1 MHTVLLPEPIHAEG
15 RKMLEGKVRIVEAP
29 DFSPEI
35 LRPLMPDA
43 DAIIL
48 RTRAKMTREL
58 IQAGQKLKVIARTG
72 AGVDNVD
79 VEAATEREIYI
90 CHNPHVNTVSV
101 AEQVLAFLLILAK
114 QIPLLDR
121 EVRKGNFGIRYE
133 YLPVNLAGKVLGL
146 VGFGKIGREVAKKAG
161 LGLQME
167 VQAFDPYLSPS
178 KIAAGGARPAK
189 DMKEL
194 FSSSHVVSIH
204 VPLNEET
211 RGLVGKSLLAC
222 MRPDA
227 MLINTSR
234 GGIIDEEAL
243 AEALR
248 ERRIGGAG
256 IDVFAEEPPSQENP
270 LLDLPN
276 VVVTPHSS
284 ALTKECAAKMAT
296 EAVRQTLEV
305 LSGREPEFVFNREGL
320 KTRMELKETKTDG

>member
-1 MHTVLLPEPIHAEG
+1 
-15 RKMLEGKVRIVEAP
+15 
-29 DFSPEI
+29 
-35 LRPLMPDA
+35 
-43 DAIIL
+43 
-48 RTRAKMTREL
+48 
-58 IQAGQKLKVIARTG
+58 
-72 AGVDNVD
+72 
-79 VEAATEREIYI
+79 
-90 CHNPHVNTVSV
+90 
-101 AEQVLAFLLILAK
+101 
-114 QIPLLDR
+114 LDR

-133 YLPVNLAGKVLGL
+133 YLPVDLAGKVLGL
-146 VGFGKIGREVAKKAG
+146 LGFGKIGREVAKKAG

-178 KIAAGGARPAK
+178 EIEAGGAKPAK
-189 DMKEL
+189 NMKAL

-248 ERRIGGAG
+248 ERRIAGAG
-256 IDVFAEEPPSQENP
+256 IDVFAKEPPSQGNP

-305 LSGREPEFVFNREGL
+305 LSGKEPEFVFNREGL
-320 KTRMELKETKTDG
+320 KTRMRLKETETDG

>member
-1 MHTVLLPEPIHAEG
+1 MHTVLLPEPIHPEG
-15 RKMLEGKVRIVEAP
+15 QKMLEGKVRIVEAA
-29 DFSPEI
+29 DFSAKT
-35 LRPLMPDA
+35 LKPLMPEA

-58 IQAGQKLKVIARTG
+58 IQAGGKLKVIARTG

-79 VEAATEREIYI
+79 VDAATERKICI
-90 CHNPHVNTVSV
+90 CHNPHVNTVPV

-133 YLPVNLAGKVLGL
+133 YLPVDLAGKVLGL
-146 VGFGKIGREVAKKAG
+146 LGFGKIGREVAKKAG
-161 LGLQME
+161 VGLQME
-167 VQAFDPYLSPS
+167 VQAFDPYLSPLE
-178 KIAAGGARPAK
+178 IAAGGAQPVK
-189 DMKEL
+189 SMKEL

-211 RGLVGKSLLAC
+211 RGLVGKSLLAR
-222 MRPDA
+222 MKPDA
-227 MLINTSR
+227 ILINTSR

-248 ERRIGGAG
+248 EKRLAGAG
-256 IDVFAEEPPSQENP
+256 IDVFAEEPPSKGN
-270 LLDLPN
+270 LLLNLPN

-305 LSGREPEFVFNREGL
+305 LSGREPEFVFNREAL
-320 KTRMELKETKTDG
+320 KTRIQVKEASTDG